1 MSRCS
6 SANTFRG
13 SGVPSGV
20 CTVARRSAALRRV
33 GLKLRTPS
41 RASVAFIRL
50 TMRVRSPTRHSRSR
64 FGRLASSSAIVG
76 TRAMLQWPR
85 SPRSHPQEPTLQ
97 QLGVEPVGL
106 GPAMLPRYRDTRGM
120 DHVRFDLARI
130 QPTRQPEAIAAGF
143 EGQCNPRDLFTGPD
157 RFIAPAMPQAKKP
170 FRTRFQL
177 LLRLTLNAGKH
188 PGNQPARLAHLD
200 DGNDCAILVQRDEGP
215 DQSLPRRRP
224 GSFSWGIGALRQLF
238 ASDDGAISFAACPI
252 PSLRWREMDSNRRY
266 RGRRPAS
273 GRSLR
278 AQRVETDAAKRE
290 FGSDSCLFFAALG
303 REWWARRRSV
313 L

>member
-6 SANTFRG
+6 SANTFGG

-85 SPRSHPQEPTLQ
+85 SPRSHPKNPLQ

-106 GPAMLPRYRDTRGM
+106 GPAMLPRYGDTRGM
-120 DHVRFDLARI
+120 DHVRFDPARI

-143 EGQCNPRDLFTGPD
+143 EGQRNPRDLAAGLD
-157 RFIAPAMPQAKKP
+157 RLVAPAMQQAKQP

-188 PGNQPARLAHLD
+188 PGNQPARLAQFD
-200 DGNDCAILVQRDEGP
+200 DGNDCAILVQGDEGP
-215 DQSLPRRRP
+215 AQVGQLWDLGTPSVIYTGRWCHLLRRLPHTISPLEEAGFEPSVPRAAGAIETR
-224 GSFSWGIGALRQLF
+224 ALRRML
-238 ASDDGAISFAACPI
+238 S
-252 PSLRWREMDSNRRY
+252 
-266 RGRRPAS
+266 
-273 GRSLR
+273 
-278 AQRVETDAAKRE
+278 
-290 FGSDSCLFFAALG
+290 
-303 REWWARRRSV
+303 
-313 L
+313 